1 MVKRNK
7 REVIGNLSPTKKE
20 KSINCENGVIELVET
35 VETIEETMEKSEE
48 NSFVIFVGEQ
58 NKIKKKPIQLLVDP
72 DLIERV
78 DKLAKQAKKSRNE
91 VISMMMEDCL
101 SRVKIKKY
109 K

>member
-1 MVKRNK
+1 MIKRNK
-7 REVIGNLSPTKKE
+7 REVIENLPKIKKE
-20 KSINCENGVIELVET
+20 KSTTCENGVIELVET
-35 VETIEETMEKSEE
+35 VETIENDIKESEE
-48 NSFVIFVGEQ
+48 NSFIIFVDEQ
-58 NKIKKKPIQLLVDP
+58 NKTKKKPIQLLVDP

-101 SRVKIKKY
+101 SRVKVKKC